1 MLIINCYLIG
11 GEFCGLFISIFNSE
25 FDLLLDITK
34 TARKMKYSLNKEM
47 NEKMENRNKSSVEFI
62 LIALVINVNGKS
74 SLSLN
79 AGFDLSLFLLEINKP
94 FKMTL

>member
-1 MLIINCYLIG
+1 MIINCYLIG

-25 FDLLLDITK
+25 FDLLLNITK

-79 AGFDLSLFLLEINKP
+79 AGFDLSLNLLEINKP

>member
-1 MLIINCYLIG
+1 MIINCYLIG

-25 FDLLLDITK
+25 FDLLLNIAK

>member
-1 MLIINCYLIG
+1 MILI
-11 GEFCGLFISIFNSE
+11 F
-25 FDLLLDITK
+25 ITK

-74 SLSLN
+74 SLSILN
-79 AGFDLSLFLLEINKP
+79 TSQ
-94 FKMTL
+94 

>member
-1 MLIINCYLIG
+1 
-11 GEFCGLFISIFNSE
+11 
-25 FDLLLDITK
+25 
-34 TARKMKYSLNKEM
+34 MKYSLNKEM

>member
-1 MLIINCYLIG
+1 
-11 GEFCGLFISIFNSE
+11 
-25 FDLLLDITK
+25 
-34 TARKMKYSLNKEM
+34 M

-79 AGFDLSLFLLEINKP
+79 ARFDLSIFLLEINKP

>member
-1 MLIINCYLIG
+1 V
-11 GEFCGLFISIFNSE
+11 FISIFNSE
-25 FDLLLDITK
+25 FDLLLNITK

-79 AGFDLSLFLLEINKP
+79 AGFYHLRLRVECTLFVIYKAVREP
-94 FKMTL
+94 RPYW